1 MLNSRH
7 SILGIGLKTKNV
19 KNSRSFMLRKLRC
32 GTISAMSDEKS
43 DKRLVGGGVLE
54 KEFEFKPS
62 FSEYLKDMETWKSG
76 QLRKQDHKSNRY
88 NSKDSSREN
97 NGLRTS
103 SSRRDDTIIKVRKF
117 EGYSN
122 KEMITRVVKHQE
134 LCGNGNGVTQHEEAV
149 RGKFDRKG
157 SVIRKSTQDHR
168 LNRYMSKDGSRG
180 KDVWTPSSGR
190 DDANVKLQKFE
201 GYSNK
206 KFLSRVLE
214 HQELCGNDNG
224 VTQPEEAVRGKFD
237 RTGSATRKSNGKL
250 NSKECLVDMKVKGN
264 FRRETMGERQ
274 LHYQS
279 IGVESEL
286 NNSHPEKVK
295 KFQNARNS
303 SMILVNNKK
312 NGITVYPRG
321 ELLHDRDSPKMIQTK
336 GKSFEKREVGDRNH
350 ESLGGENVTD
360 LIKISKNTHEEI
372 ERKSR
377 RLTSGSKSFLEE
389 GDDDS
394 WGEERAAF
402 KTFEEGNDIMDKRRV
417 SRMEMEERI
426 QKLARQLNGADINLP
441 EWIFSK
447 MMRSAQIRYSDHCI
461 LRVIQILGKL
471 GNWRRVLQV
480 IEWLQMRERFK
491 SYRLRY
497 IYTTALYVLGKARRP
512 VEALNVF
519 LTMQQQ
525 MSSYPDTV
533 AYRSIAVTLGQA
545 GHIKELFDVIDSMR
559 SLPKKKFKTGTLER
573 WDPRLEPDI
582 VVYNAVSSTLFVIIY
597 IGETVQVLNACVRR
611 KQWEGAFWVLQQLK
625 QQGQKPSATTYGLV
639 MEVML
644 ACGKYNLVYEF
655 FRKVQKSY
663 IPNALAY
670 KVLVNT
676 LWREGKTDEAVSAVE
691 DMERRGIVGS
701 AALYYDLARCL
712 CSAGKCEEALMQRQV
727 ILFFLQMDKICKVA
741 NKPLVVSYTG
751 LIQACLDS
759 GNIQN
764 AAYIFNQMKNF
775 CSPNLV
781 TCNIMVKAYLEHG
794 LFEEAMK
801 LFQEMAEDSNHINR
815 EYDKKGLVIPDI
827 YTFNTML
834 DACAAEKRWDD
845 LELVYKRMLHHGLHF
860 NAKRHLRM
868 ILDASRAGKV
878 ELLEITWE
886 HLARADRITPPALIK
901 ERFCNR
907 LENKDYGS
915 AISCLVSHPVSGSP
929 EFSRNA
935 WLKFFKENSQHFG
948 QDTLI
953 QLLHEASSSLTT
965 RNGSPYPVLQ
975 NLISSCKDF
984 LRTQSPAPVV
994 NLTGT
999 PLYSSI

>member
-1 MLNSRH
+1 
-7 SILGIGLKTKNV
+7 
-19 KNSRSFMLRKLRC
+19 
-32 GTISAMSDEKS
+32 
-43 DKRLVGGGVLE
+43 
-54 KEFEFKPS
+54 
-62 FSEYLKDMETWKSG
+62 
-76 QLRKQDHKSNRY
+76 
-88 NSKDSSREN
+88 
-97 NGLRTS
+97 
-103 SSRRDDTIIKVRKF
+103 
-117 EGYSN
+117 
-122 KEMITRVVKHQE
+122 
-134 LCGNGNGVTQHEEAV
+134 
-149 RGKFDRKG
+149 
-157 SVIRKSTQDHR
+157 
-168 LNRYMSKDGSRG
+168 
-180 KDVWTPSSGR
+180 
-190 DDANVKLQKFE
+190 
-201 GYSNK
+201 
-206 KFLSRVLE
+206 
-214 HQELCGNDNG
+214 
-224 VTQPEEAVRGKFD
+224 
-237 RTGSATRKSNGKL
+237 
-250 NSKECLVDMKVKGN
+250 MK
-264 FRRETMGERQ
+264 
-274 LHYQS
+274 
-279 IGVESEL
+279 
-286 NNSHPEKVK
+286 
-295 KFQNARNS
+295 
-303 SMILVNNKK
+303 
-312 NGITVYPRG
+312 
-321 ELLHDRDSPKMIQTK
+321 
-336 GKSFEKREVGDRNH
+336 
-350 ESLGGENVTD
+350 
-360 LIKISKNTHEEI
+360 
-372 ERKSR
+372 
-377 RLTSGSKSFLEE
+377 
-389 GDDDS
+389 
-394 WGEERAAF
+394 
-402 KTFEEGNDIMDKRRV
+402 
-417 SRMEMEERI
+417 
-426 QKLARQLNGADINLP
+426 
-441 EWIFSK
+441 
-447 MMRSAQIRYSDHCI
+447 
-461 LRVIQILGKL
+461 
-471 GNWRRVLQV
+471 
-480 IEWLQMRERFK
+480 
-491 SYRLRY
+491 
-497 IYTTALYVLGKARRP
+497 
-512 VEALNVF
+512 
-519 LTMQQQ
+519 
-525 MSSYPDTV
+525 
-533 AYRSIAVTLGQA
+533 
-545 GHIKELFDVIDSMR
+545 
-559 SLPKKKFKTGTLER
+559 
-573 WDPRLEPDI
+573 
-582 VVYNAVSSTLFVIIY
+582 
-597 IGETVQVLNACVRR
+597 VLNACVRR

-712 CSAGKCEEALMQRQV
+712 CSAGKCEEALMQ
-727 ILFFLQMDKICKVA
+727 MDKICKVA

-801 LFQEMAEDSNHINR
+801 LFQEMAEDSNHITR

-834 DACAAEKRWDD
+834 DACAAEKRWYD
-845 LELVYKRMLHHGLHF
+845 LELVYKRMLHHGFHF

-953 QLLHEASSSLTT
+953 RLLHEASSSLTT

-975 NLISSCKDF
+975 NLISSCKDL